1 MYFFLDSSSDDDSAL
16 NEGSTPEQ
24 EHLPHSLH
32 QATTSQSDTSST
44 SSTRETPSP
53 QWYNGRPNR
62 LDDYWIQHSPVTNLV
77 MQNLTPSMIAL
88 NISISF
94 MLIYIIYIY
103 YVLYLIYS

>member
-1 MYFFLDSSSDDDSAL
+1 MLSFCHLDSSSDDDSAL

-24 EHLPHSLH
+24 EHLPPHTIH

-62 LDDYWIQHSPVTNLV
+62 LDDYWVQHSSCASPVTNLV
-77 MQNLTPSMIAL
+77 MQNLTPSMNFIT
-88 NISISF
+88 F
-94 MLIYIIYIY
+94 
-103 YVLYLIYS
+103 